1 VYTSLEQQHFLIV
14 RSHLLREGIM
24 LFPRYS
30 NRAGLREVHVVN
42 GVHQILCGDALTSE
56 EAAVKAL
63 DGVLAALDTVKLDVN
78 LSISG
83 AGSNTDVHYLPVVVV
98 ALFFDIF
105 FELFVPS
112 GLLSTSAWCQ
122 FET

>member
-1 VYTSLEQQHFLIV
+1 M
-14 RSHLLREGIM
+14 LRKEIM
-24 LFPRYS
+24 LFSRNS
-30 NRAGLREVHVVN
+30 NCTGLREVHVVHSIDE
-42 GVHQILCGDALTSE
+42 VLCGDTLTSE

-112 GLLSTSAWCQ
+112 GLLGTSAWRQC
-122 FET
+122 ET